1 MAAEPLLADAV
12 TVEPADNPPVYAAA
26 TRAIDALSDRIQAL
40 VESADAPT
48 LLKKL
53 FCQTL
58 DWEYVNH
65 PVPLDALPQ
74 AARADVAEATVVARH
89 EGLRLCHLR
98 MARSEL
104 VAGDQ
109 RKPMDRLA
117 RAWPGVLVAFS
128 NYGQD
133 QVDFSYRSADGR
145 LVRFSL
151 DRSLFG
157 AAELAQAVYAMRAF
171 DLKADEPAPQLEVAE
186 RLERQLKR
194 VPRRLRRRRGLD
206 RDPFW
211 RELPRHKLLTAAEE
225 QKLRRQFQPGQR
237 SAARDK
243 LILSNLRL
251 VVWMAY
257 RYRHSGVEMSDLIQD
272 GICGLIQAADK
283 FEPSR
288 GFKFST
294 YATWWI
300 KQSVTRAIADR
311 GRTIRIPVHLHEK
324 VVALG
329 RPSHMLSQELGRK
342 PTVDDV
348 AVRAG
353 VSIQDATRLMMV
365 SRRPLSLHVRV
376 DGHPRSDLIEDS
388 RERHVLDR
396 VSRRA
401 RRREIRRVLNTLPH
415 REREIIKLR
424 YGLGDG
430 HTYTLEEVARV
441 FRVSRERI
449 RQIEKDV
456 IVALR
461 HPVRARK
468 LELYVT

>member
-1 MAAEPLLADAV
+1 
-12 TVEPADNPPVYAAA
+12 
-26 TRAIDALSDRIQAL
+26 
-40 VESADAPT
+40 
-48 LLKKL
+48 
-53 FCQTL
+53 
-58 DWEYVNH
+58 
-65 PVPLDALPQ
+65 
-74 AARADVAEATVVARH
+74 
-89 EGLRLCHLR
+89 
-98 MARSEL
+98 
-104 VAGDQ
+104 
-109 RKPMDRLA
+109 
-117 RAWPGVLVAFS
+117 
-128 NYGQD
+128 
-133 QVDFSYRSADGR
+133 
-145 LVRFSL
+145 
-151 DRSLFG
+151 
-157 AAELAQAVYAMRAF
+157 MRAF